1 MSDNK
6 EFRKA
11 QMEKFA
17 NLLEDILKDI
27 NPDIEFSWKKMFGG
41 AGYYANGVMFAG
53 MYHDHTIGLKLKP
66 EHCEALLAN
75 GGAQEGFGKN
85 TVDVPETML
94 TDTATLTEW
103 VGKSL
108 DYAASRPPKKKK
120 QSKKK

>member
-1 MSDNK
+1 MSDDK

-11 QMEKFA
+11 QMQKFA
-17 NLLEDILKDI
+17 NLLEDVLREI
-27 NPDIEFSWKKMFGG
+27 NPATEFTWKKMFGG
-41 AGYYANGVMFAG
+41 AGYYADGVMFAG

-66 EHCEALLAN
+66 DDCEALLAN
-75 GGAQEGFGKN
+75 GGAQGGFGKN

-94 TDTATLTEW
+94 TDIASLTEW

-120 QSKKK
+120 TKKKK